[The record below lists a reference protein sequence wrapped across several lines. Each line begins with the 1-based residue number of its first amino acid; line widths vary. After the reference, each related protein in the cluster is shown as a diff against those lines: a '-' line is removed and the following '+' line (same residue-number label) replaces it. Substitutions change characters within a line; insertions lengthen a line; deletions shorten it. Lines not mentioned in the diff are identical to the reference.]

1 MVETEVEEPEREV
14 SLGLR
19 VLSPDGQVIV
29 HTAEAM
35 GDSPVQ
41 RTPGKWVSTCTLPP
55 YALNVG
61 TYALSIGL
69 RSLTSA
75 TSSRRTASSVD
86 RSRDVA
92 RHESLSR
99 RLLGWLSGAW
109 HRSLVNAQVGVSR
122 FRPEVTWV
130 RLLPATF
137 RSEGHATNEAQP
149 DSLAVFARVWRSSSS
164 PGQEPRARPDLHG
177 DWTDLRLQFQRL
189 VRSPQREF
197 EATTRRFV
205 DCFSREQVHSALSF
219 AVSDA
224 GPGATLPGCGT
235 PILRKRGGRMSVLRI
250 AVPLGLLAL
259 FLWRARMSP
268 IYLLG
273 IPFLQ
278 IMGQS
283 VFLEHLRVFELGG
296 RFGQQV
302 PMMAWLLGCWLVC
315 LALPSKSAER
325 HQAPLLRS
333 GFPLLPEEIL
343 LLLVGAVA
351 SGHVLYQFA
360 LSGDARSAVGGAL
373 GFMSMIFGYF
383 LVRDIV
389 RRATRSDV
397 VGFLGLV
404 VIANTVAAG
413 LYVLH
418 QGLHLHIYE
427 GAEYFTTVVGGQVIT
442 RSFWFAPQF
451 SILALS
457 YVLARKEWKGPW
469 LAVLVI
475 TALSVWVSYT
485 RTLLLV
491 VLVAVVVAL
500 LARELHRPDLAR
512 FLRRA
517 IGIGAVGIIMLS
529 VVMAALPTESRF
541 FGQRIGEL
549 SAAAS
554 GGDVANWTAR
564 MDHFMSTGKTVAR
577 RTSSSAP
584 ASHPHLRRQAE
595 QAYRWS
601 ADMAWIAVVYRFGLA
616 GMALFG

>member
-1 MVETEVEEPEREV
+1 M
-14 SLGLR
+14 SL
-19 VLSPDGQVIV
+19 
-29 HTAEAM
+29 
-35 GDSPVQ
+35 
-41 RTPGKWVSTCTLPP
+41 
-55 YALNVG
+55 
-61 TYALSIGL
+61 
-69 RSLTSA
+69 
-75 TSSRRTASSVD
+75 
-86 RSRDVA
+86 
-92 RHESLSR
+92 
-99 RLLGWLSGAW
+99 
-109 HRSLVNAQVGVSR
+109 
-122 FRPEVTWV
+122 
-130 RLLPATF
+130 
-137 RSEGHATNEAQP
+137 
-149 DSLAVFARVWRSSSS
+149 
-164 PGQEPRARPDLHG
+164 
-177 DWTDLRLQFQRL
+177 
-189 VRSPQREF
+189 
-197 EATTRRFV
+197 
-205 DCFSREQVHSALSF
+205 
-219 AVSDA
+219 
-224 GPGATLPGCGT
+224 
-235 PILRKRGGRMSVLRI
+235 LRI
-250 AVPLGLLAL
+250 AVPLALLAL
-259 FLWRARMSP
+259 FLWRARTSP

-283 VFLEHLRVFELGG
+283 VFMEHLRVFEMGA

-302 PMMAWLLGCWLVC
+302 PMMTWLLVCWLVC
-315 LALPSKSAER
+315 LALPSKPAER
-325 HQAPLLRS
+325 HRDPLLRQ

-360 LSGDARSAVGGAL
+360 LSGDARSAVGSAL
-373 GFMSMIFGYF
+373 GFMSMILGYF

-389 RRATRSDV
+389 GRATRSDV

-418 QGLHLHIYE
+418 QGFHLHIYE
-427 GAEYFTTVVGGQVIT
+427 GAEFFTTVFGGQVLT
-442 RSFWFAPQF
+442 RSFWIAPQLT
-451 SILALS
+451 ILALS

-517 IGIGAVGIIMLS
+517 IGIAAVGIILFA

-549 SAAAS
+549 S
-554 GGDVANWTAR
+554 VALRGAMWPNWALR
-564 MDHFMSTGKTVAR
+564 VDRFVSTE
-577 RTSSSAP
+577 RTIAQKNILFGAGFPPPPAP
-584 ASHPHLRRQAE
+584 QAE
-595 QAYRWS
+595 QAYLWS

-616 GMALFG
+616 GTALFGMMFVAFGWRAYRLFKANSGDAAYLALVYLITIVLAFLTSFTGRGFMTPFAYPLGLWCLP